1 MMKAGVDLFYRL
13 GAELAKAGVTEV
25 QQRLIDAGDVSVL
38 AEIFKRPTKPM
49 LDPAGLGS
57 VKLPDY
63 VENIEYVLSKIS
75 KISI

>member
-49 LDPAGLGS
+49 LDPAGQGFCCCIPSL
-57 VKLPDY
+57 
-63 VENIEYVLSKIS
+63 IALSAEMS
-75 KISI
+75 QP